1 MPPVVHPLV
10 RRGAGA
16 ASCVPPVRRARWVC
30 PGRRSPLP
38 GRVVQGVARCCA
50 AAGGAAVSGESVGVA
65 RRGWRARLDRRGGRR
80 HGCGIRE
87 TEWVAAVGPRGR
99 GRYGVWSAYR
109 CAAARRVMTGALPR
123 GASGGRFSPSPAWA
137 PARYRIRRSGVAVAV
152 AAAVSEES
160 FSSPALPMCLV
171 VRWGS
176 PHTVWHLPF
185 PARNCRCNLV
195 IDNLPAG

>member
-10 RRGAGA
+10 RRGGGA
-16 ASCVPPVRRARWVC
+16 ASCVPPVRRARGWVC
-30 PGRRSPLP
+30 PGRRGPMP
-38 GRVVQGVARCCA
+38 GRVVQRVARCA
-50 AAGGAAVSGESVGVA
+50 AAGGTAVSGESVGVA
-65 RRGWRARLDRRGGRR
+65 RRWWRARLDRRGGRC
-80 HGCGIRE
+80 HGCGVQE
-87 TEWVAAVGPRGR
+87 TEWALGPRGR

-109 CAAARRVMTGALPR
+109 REAVMTGALPR
-123 GASGGRFSPSPAWA
+123 GVSGGWFSPSPAWA

-176 PHTVWHLPF
+176 PHTVWHLPL